1 MFDISLNWVNGFW
14 QVVIYALVIGGV
26 LWVLSK
32 VEIKERKDK

>member
-26 LWVLSK
+26 LWLLSK
-32 VEIKERKDK
+32 WEVGE